1 MHNGNSPII
10 LIPFF
15 QIVADALRECRKT
28 FHYQMMAFMSNQANY
43 LAQKPIDDL
52 RQALLKDSGMI
63 ISQDFFP
70 VLNGRLWG
78 CYVALAQPADVQK
91 CFLTLCLQMQ
101 SMISTGLQAPPELTE
116 PRHPLMLVLLPKS
129 QLKRILFQVK
139 KLKCSIW

>member
-1 MHNGNSPII
+1 VHNGNSPII

-70 VLNGRLWG
+70 VLNGRL
-78 CYVALAQPADVQK
+78 
-91 CFLTLCLQMQ
+91 
-101 SMISTGLQAPPELTE
+101 
-116 PRHPLMLVLLPKS
+116 
-129 QLKRILFQVK
+129 
-139 KLKCSIW
+139 